1 MIRSLAKLDLWQVAT
16 LPHSGRIQGPKSPSE
31 TELNDY
37 LKRKILHIIAKLNEH
52 ITFVA
57 FWKVFLYP
65 WVNCIYT
72 SFFCDKCLLHAF
84 AIYIDRGFYATMKGN
99 ECGNF
104 YINKKFLIFFKN
116 GKFFY
121 VFFKSCTSLRKST
134 EFKLLRHFVHNFNE
148 TPSWDQDHILH
159 PSPLPIFSAC
169 TFHCCYL
176 KSSIYACCELF
187 HIYQNY
193 DKGVINACC
202 SNYHVILS
210 Y

>member
-1 MIRSLAKLDLWQVAT
+1 
-16 LPHSGRIQGPKSPSE
+16 
-31 TELNDY
+31 
-37 LKRKILHIIAKLNEH
+37 
-52 ITFVA
+52 
-57 FWKVFLYP
+57 
-65 WVNCIYT
+65 
-72 SFFCDKCLLHAF
+72 
-84 AIYIDRGFYATMKGN
+84 MKGN

-159 PSPLPIFSAC
+159 PSSLPNFSAC

-210 Y
+210 YQIYNVKSNYVPSSSQSCHIHILAAFVMIKIKSCVPFIFASLLLILNESTCQTRKNVFYFTSKALFVLEKIKLQNFTFSNFMTSSNASA